1 MKIAML
7 VEAWYSKFARSFPWR
22 ANSTPWGRLVSE
34 FMAQQTQIERVAQRW
49 SQMMDRFPTPSAMAR
64 SDEQAV
70 LSMWQGL
77 GYYRRA
83 KHLKAAAE
91 MIERECEGEV
101 PSDLAQLSKLPG
113 VGKYTAGAIASI
125 AFGKCVPIVDGNVH
139 RVLCRLHN
147 KSETPTPCPWSW
159 ARATELVKEC
169 RDPSLFNEGLM
180 ELGATICT
188 PRKPACGSCPLS
200 ELCSSCKSGTQD
212 QVPPPRPPVKRKRL
226 HHYAV
231 VLTNNGEI
239 AFEQRQDKGLWASM
253 WQVPTFETNEKLTA
267 EQVARK
273 LCLSGK
279 LGYSGSFE
287 HTLTHRTIEFRVYV
301 CEADR
306 DERFTWHAKDSL
318 ASVPLASAQRK
329 VLAVHCGA

>member
-1 MKIAML
+1 MKIARL
-7 VEAWYSKFARSFPWR
+7 VEAWYLKFARSFPWR
-22 ANSTPWGRLVSE
+22 ANSTPWGRMVSE

-49 SQMMDRFPTPSAMAR
+49 PQMMDRFPTPRAMAR

-70 LSMWQGL
+70 LSLWQGL

-83 KHLKAAAE
+83 KHLKATAE

-101 PSDLAQLSKLPG
+101 PSELAQLSKLPG

-125 AFGKCVPIVDGNVH
+125 AFGKRVPIVDGNVH

-159 ARATELVKEC
+159 AQATELVKEC
-169 RDPSLFNEGLM
+169 KDPSLFNEGLM

-200 ELCSSCKSGTQD
+200 ELCSSYKSGTQD
-212 QVPPPRPPVKRKRL
+212 QLPTPRPPVKRKRL
-226 HHYAV
+226 YHYAV

-239 AFEQRQDKGLWASM
+239 AFEQRQDKGLWAGM
-253 WQVPTFETNEKLTA
+253 WQVPTFESVSSVESQ
-267 EQVARK
+267 QVAEELDLQKK
-273 LCLSGK
+273 LLF
-279 LGYSGSFE
+279 LGTFK
-287 HTLTHRTIEFRVYV
+287 HVLTHRIVEFQVYT
-301 CEADR
+301 CEFDR
-306 DERFTWHAKDSL
+306 DSRFTWHAKDSL
-318 ASVPLASAQRK
+318 EAIPLASAQRK